1 MQIKHQRATN
11 RELADRLQRLQDK
24 LTSIEGGEIL
34 VFPSQVIMNNY
45 KPSTDTEEVEI
56 PQQELQRRLAR
67 TVEVKVS
74 TGEKAGDTN
83 VEETPEEVYERPDTP
98 EYDELQKRFENL
110 LTILGS
116 RNNSV
121 DVDVDDN
128 VFQDQPSSSSS
139 GVVHYTCAKPP
150 DILDFTRPSLPDI
163 ELEEV
168 AITIDGIEIVN
179 DKAEEVDVELPD
191 HIQEM
196 VNKAM
201 KDIQ

>member
-74 TGEKAGDTN
+74 TGEK
-83 VEETPEEVYERPDTP
+83 
-98 EYDELQKRFENL
+98 
-110 LTILGS
+110 
-116 RNNSV
+116 
-121 DVDVDDN
+121 
-128 VFQDQPSSSSS
+128 
-139 GVVHYTCAKPP
+139 GVV
-150 DILDFTRPSLPDI
+150 LVQI
-163 ELEEV
+163 ELHV
-168 AITIDGIEIVN
+168 I
-179 DKAEEVDVELPD
+179 
-191 HIQEM
+191 
-196 VNKAM
+196 
-201 KDIQ
+201 

>member
-67 TVEVKVS
+67 TVEVKLS
-74 TGEKAGDTN
+74 TGDTN
-83 VEETPEEVYERPDTP
+83 VEETPEEVYKRPDTP

-128 VFQDQPSSSSS
+128 VFQDQPSSSS